1 MYDTPETVHTF
12 VHSRHAQAMAGIQ
25 TLRLAPPECQQGALA
40 IGSPGALGPS
50 TVEAMHSYCTIAKM
64 ALAFPLYDT

>member
-1 MYDTPETVHTF
+1 
-12 VHSRHAQAMAGIQ
+12 MAGIQ

-50 TVEAMHSYCTIAKM
+50 TVEAMHSYCTIIAKM